1 MYVHDSGICISS
13 GIFSFRNIEDRVEIV
28 ILNDRFKSI
37 KCTDAS
43 LRIVAALTKV
53 RFGILPLPKDESY
66 VINRETDVIYE
77 K

>member
-1 MYVHDSGICISS
+1 MI
-13 GIFSFRNIEDRVEIV
+13 

-43 LRIVAALTKV
+43 LRIVVTLTKV

-66 VINRETDVIYE
+66 VISRETDVIYE
-77 K
+77 R